1 MKEKKKVKV
10 AEIALKYYQLMF
22 NRADIEGSMATLP
35 ALNSSIALTYKEM
48 GDYDNILGVL

>member
-1 MKEKKKVKV
+1 MKV